1 MRLKN
6 LRQGKK
12 IEFSPK
18 VLLIVLTVICLI
30 LVGVS
35 GMFKKATK
43 PFSMIVGTFIIPMQN
58 GINSIGTWFD
68 DYFDSF
74 ESMKELRE
82 ENKKLTEKVNELT
95 QANESLSFDKTELEE
110 LRTLYSLDQQYK
122 DYKKVGAR
130 VISSGGHNW
139 YKNFLINKGSK
150 DGIKVNMN
158 VLAGS
163 GLVGIVTEVGS
174 NYAKVETI
182 ISDGSSVS
190 AMSLSTLDT
199 CVIKG
204 NEQSISEDGW
214 IDVAYISKDAEMK
227 AGDVLVTSNISSK
240 YLAGLRIG
248 SIRDIKMD
256 STNLTKSAHVT
267 PVADFQHIKD
277 VLVILELK
285 EVPADAE
292 KAD

>member
-1 MRLKN
+1 MKH
-6 LRQGKK
+6 LRQGRK

-30 LVGVS
+30 LLAVS
-35 GMFKKATK
+35 GMFKKSTK
-43 PFSMIVGTFIIPMQN
+43 PFSVIASTFIIPMQN
-58 GINSIGTWFD
+58 GINSIGTWFE

-74 ESMKELRE
+74 ESLKELQE
-82 ENKKLTEKVNELT
+82 ENQKLTEQIEALT
-95 QANESLSFDKTELEE
+95 QENESLAFDKSELED
-110 LRTLYSLDQQYK
+110 LRTLYSLDQEYK
-122 DYKKVGAR
+122 DYEKIGAR

-139 YKNFLINKGSK
+139 YNNFLINKGSN

-158 VLAGS
+158 VLSGN

-174 NYAKVETI
+174 NYSKVETI

-204 NEQSISEDGW
+204 NEQSISENGW
-214 IDVAYISKDAEMK
+214 IDVEYISKDAELK
-227 AGDVLVTSNISSK
+227 SGDELVTSNISSK
-240 YLAGLRIG
+240 YLPGLRIG
-248 SIRDIKMD
+248 NIRDIEMD

-267 PVADFQHIKD
+267 PIADFQHIKD

-285 EVPADAE
+285 EVPDDAE